1 MKAPS
6 RFVLSAALAL
16 LAPAHA
22 SILAAQAPLRFVSVS
37 AGSGHSCALTNE
49 GVAYCWGGNPV
60 GQLGSDSAQQHC
72 ATLGRPYRC
81 SPTPLRVKGAQRFT
95 SLGLGAPVTCGL
107 LESGAAYCWGD
118 RSFGPIGDTALA
130 TWTTPV
136 MVADTPTFVSL
147 SAGSGVFCGVTGSGA
162 AYCAGRRNNGVLG
175 VGDPAAAFGEQRQP
189 VPISG
194 SLTFSAIGI
203 GGNGFACA
211 LTRDGRAYC
220 WGMDAG
226 WGVLGRRGAR
236 SSSPLLIADAPR
248 FQSLSVG
255 GYHVCGLTPDGTAFC
270 WGGGTHGQL
279 GNGDEESSLRPV
291 RVDAPLVFRSISAGG
306 SHTCAVTAEG
316 VAYCWGSNDS
326 GQLGNPNTHD
336 NCGEGV
342 CSRRPQAVAGDLRFT
357 VISAG
362 GSHTCGVASGGAVY
376 CWGSNEDGQ
385 LGVPRG
391 RKQCGFGQ
399 EAEPCSLTPVRVS
412 DPRQ

>member
-1 MKAPS
+1 MKVPI
-6 RFVLSAALAL
+6 RFVLSVASAPLAAG
-16 LAPAHA
+16 HA
-22 SILAAQAPLRFVSVS
+22 SILAAQAPLRFISVS
-37 AGSGHSCALTNE
+37 AGSGQTCAISDI
-49 GVAYCWGGNPV
+49 GIAYCWGLNNA
-60 GQLGSDSAQQHC
+60 GQVGSDSATEHC
-72 ATLGRPYRC
+72 EESRWLNPC
-81 SPTPLRVKGAQRFT
+81 STTPLRVKGDEKFAGI
-95 SLGLGAPVTCGL
+95 SLGVRVSCGL
-107 LESGAAYCWGD
+107 VTSRVAYCWGD
-118 RSFGPIGDTALA
+118 RTFGPSSDTAVVS
-130 TWTTPV
+130 WTTPV
-136 MVADTPTFVSL
+136 MVADTQFVSL
-147 SAGSGVFCGVTGSGA
+147 AVGQSVLCGVAGSGA

-236 SSSPLLIADAPR
+236 SSSPLLIADATR

-279 GNGDEESSLRPV
+279 GNGAEESSPRPV

-362 GSHTCGVASGGAVY
+362 GSHTCGVATGGAVY

-399 EAEPCSLTPVRVS
+399 EAEPCSLTPLRVS
-412 DPRQ
+412 DPHP